1 MPTQNAAEIVAHL
14 KKGCTKALHDI
25 HDLYYPALRNFA
37 ASLLGDTST
46 AEDIVAEIFVTLWRK
61 HADFETLQNIK
72 AFLFIS
78 TRNASINHLKKMQR
92 DSAMKS
98 MLTNYLSV
106 DHEEFALNEMIRAE
120 VLQQIYLAI
129 EALPSQCRKVFKL
142 CYVEGLSNSEV
153 AEHFSISV
161 NTVKNHKVKALG
173 LLRLKFL
180 NGPSMSAYL
189 AMMGLHFFSQ
199 VLCQA

>member
-1 MPTQNAAEIVAHL
+1 MSIQNAAEIVASL
-14 KKGCTKALHDI
+14 KKGSTRALHDI

-46 AEDIVAEIFVTLWRK
+46 AEDVVAEIFVTLWRK
-61 HADFETLQNIK
+61 HEDFETLQNIK
-72 AFLFIS
+72 AFLYIS
-78 TRNASINHLKKMQR
+78 TRNACINYLKKMQR

-98 MLTNYLSV
+98 RLTDYLSL
-106 DHEEFALNEMIRAE
+106 DHAEFALNEMIRAE
-120 VLQQIYLAI
+120 VLQQIYQAI
-129 EALPSQCRKVFKL
+129 EALPTQCRKVFKL

-153 AEHFSISV
+153 AEHFSISI

-180 NGPSMSAYL
+180 DSPSMAAVL
-189 AMMGLHFFSQ
+189 PIMGLHFFCQ
-199 VLCQA
+199 VF